1 MFKVIEKSEDEGVFK
16 VKGVK
21 YVYEVIFSDDGDLMK
36 IYRNGELVLGFEGV
50 EVVRKIDDRL
60 MDRLCEVCE

>member
-21 YVYEVIFSDDGDLMK
+21 YVYEVIFSDDGDLMM